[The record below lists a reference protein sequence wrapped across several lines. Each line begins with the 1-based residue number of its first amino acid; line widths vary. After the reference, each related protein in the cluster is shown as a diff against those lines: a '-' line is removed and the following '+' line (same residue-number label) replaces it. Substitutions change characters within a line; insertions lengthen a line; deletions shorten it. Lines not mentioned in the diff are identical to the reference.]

1 MVPGSAERHG
11 VRVTTRLPAV
21 VERALT
27 EAGYRPGN
35 VIGGGME
42 GVVVSLGDDLV
53 AKTWHSRPPEELER
67 LRRFYEAVRD
77 SGLALSTPTIVRVLA
92 VGDRHATIERRLR
105 GRSLR
110 EEMGD
115 RPYEL
120 ADADVN
126 CVLEVLA
133 ALRGIAPTEPMS
145 SLPVL
150 AGESAFHP
158 DEPFGSSLAALVERR
173 VHRFHAVLARGVP
186 QLSRLVSAVTS
197 RLRALTT
204 THPALVHGD
213 LIPANILVDDVHA
226 ATGILDFG
234 FLSTVGD
241 PRFDAAVAAGIH
253 DMYGP
258 RGQINEAVLDAAI
271 VERFGYDQATLHR
284 YRAAYAL
291 ITSNCFSVSGSD
303 GHFAWC
309 TALLNRPVV
318 RRSLEI

>member
-1 MVPGSAERHG
+1 VVPGSTRRQG
-11 VRVTTRLPAV
+11 VAVTTRLSSV

-27 EAGYRPGN
+27 EAGYRPGR

-42 GVVVSLGDDLV
+42 GVVVDLGDDLV
-53 AKTWHSRPPEELER
+53 AKTLHTRSPEELER
-67 LRRFYEAVRD
+67 LRRFYQALCD
-77 SGLALSTPTIVRVLA
+77 SGLALSTPTIVRDLP

-105 GRSLR
+105 GRPLR

-115 RPYEL
+115 RAYEL

-133 ALRGIAPTEPMS
+133 ALKEVPPTEAMS

-150 AGESAFHP
+150 AGEPAFHP
-158 DEPFGSSLAALVERR
+158 DETFGSSLAALVERR
-173 VHRFHAVLARGVP
+173 VDRFQAALGRDVP
-186 QLSRLVSAVTS
+186 QLGRLVSAVTS
-197 RLRALTT
+197 RVGALTT
-204 THPALVHGD
+204 TRPALIHGD

-226 ATGILDFG
+226 VTGVLDFG

-258 RGQINEAVLDAAI
+258 RGQINEAALDAAI
-271 VERFGYDQATLHR
+271 VERFG
-284 YRAAYAL
+284 
-291 ITSNCFSVSGSD
+291 
-303 GHFAWC
+303 
-309 TALLNRPVV
+309 
-318 RRSLEI
+318 

>member
-1 MVPGSAERHG
+1 VSPRI
-11 VRVTTRLPAV
+11 PAV

-27 EAGYRPGN
+27 EAGYHPGR

-42 GVVVSLGDDLV
+42 GVVVDLGDDLV
-53 AKTWHSRPPEELER
+53 AKTWHTRSPEELDG
-67 LRRFYEAVRD
+67 LLRFYRAVRD
-77 SGLALSTPTIVRVLA
+77 SGLALSTPMIVRILA
-92 VGDRHATIERRLR
+92 VGDRHATVERRLR
-105 GRSLR
+105 GRPLR

-120 ADADVN
+120 ADADVHV
-126 CVLEVLA
+126 VLEVLA
-133 ALRGIAPTEPMS
+133 ALRAIAPTRPMS

-150 AGESAFHP
+150 AGESAFDP
-158 DEPFGSSLAALVERR
+158 DETFGSSLATLVERR
-173 VHRFHAVLARGVP
+173 ARRFRTVLDRAVPRLD
-186 QLSRLVSAVTS
+186 RLVAAVAS
-197 RLRALTT
+197 SLRALTT
-204 THPALVHGD
+204 TTPVLIHGD

-241 PRFDAAVAAGIH
+241 PRFDAAVAAGVH

-258 RGQINEAVLDAAI
+258 RGQLNEGILDAAI
-271 VERFGYDQATLHR
+271 VKRFGSDQQVLNI

-291 ITSNCFSVSGSD
+291 VTSNCFSASGSD

-309 TALLNRPVV
+309 AALLNRPVV
-318 RRSLEI
+318 RRSVGISL